1 MTWGRWGKQLNT
13 RQMITL
19 MNHCLKEDI
28 TTFDHADIYGDY
40 TTEADFGNAF
50 AESRIK
56 REDIELIS
64 KCGIQLINSS
74 RNTSVKH
81 YNCDKNY
88 IIQSAEAS
96 LKNLQTDYLD
106 LLLLHRPSP
115 LMQPVEIAEAITQLL
130 GQGKIKSF
138 GVSNFSPAQTRLLS
152 EYLDISA
159 NQIEFS
165 LTETSA
171 MQNGSLDYMMT
182 NNITPMAWSPLGTL
196 FKEKNDQTKRLHQ
209 LLDQLAETYN
219 ATKDQLALAW
229 LLKHPAKIHPVI
241 GTTTKKRISDSKKA
255 LSIELDLQDWF
266 KLWEVSMGSEAP

>member
-13 RQMITL
+13 RQMINL

-56 REDIELIS
+56 REDIQLIS
-64 KCGIQLINSS
+64 KCGIQLINTS

-81 YNCDKNY
+81 YNYDKNY
-88 IIQSAEAS
+88 IINSAEAS
-96 LKNLQTDYLD
+96 LKNLKTNYLD

-115 LMQPVEIAEAITQLL
+115 LMHPDEVTEAITHLL
-130 GQGKIKSF
+130 EEGKIKSF
-138 GVSNFSPAQTRLLS
+138 GLSNFLPSQTRLLS
-152 EYLDISA
+152 EELEISA

-171 MQNGSLDYMMT
+171 MQNGSLDHVMT

-196 FKEKNDQTKRLHQ
+196 FKEKNNQTKRLHQ
-209 LLDQLAETYN
+209 LLDELAETYN

-241 GTTTKKRISDSKKA
+241 GTTTMSRITDSKKA
-255 LSIELDLQDWF
+255 LEIELDLQYWF
-266 KLWEVSMGSEAP
+266 KLWEASMGKEAP

>member
-1 MTWGRWGKQLNT
+1 MTWGRWGKQLDT
-13 RQMITL
+13 QQMIAL

-56 REDIELIS
+56 REDIQLIS
-64 KCGIQLINSS
+64 KCGIQLINKH
-74 RNTSVKH
+74 RKTFVKH
-81 YNCDKNY
+81 YNYNKDY
-88 IIQSAEAS
+88 IINSAEAS
-96 LKNLQTDYLD
+96 LKNLKTDYLD

-115 LMQPVEIAEAITQLL
+115 LMHPDEVTEAITHLL
-130 GQGKIKSF
+130 EEGKIKSF
-138 GVSNFSPAQTRLLS
+138 GLSNFLPSQTRLLS
-152 EYLDISA
+152 EELEISA

-171 MQNGSLDYMMT
+171 MQNGSLDHIMT

-196 FKEKNDQTKRLHQ
+196 FKEKNNQTKRLHQ
-209 LLDQLAETYN
+209 LLDELAKTYN

-241 GTTTKKRISDSKKA
+241 GTTTMSRITDSRKA
-255 LSIELDLQDWF
+255 LSIEIELQDWF
-266 KLWEVSMGSEAP
+266 KLWEASVGKEAP